1 MHEYRTTSRA
11 AASIMACT
19 WLALPAAG
27 WSQTTFPDKPMRI
40 VVAFPPGGATDILAR
55 DIAQRFAAK
64 WGQPTVVDNRPGANG
79 NIGAEQV
86 ARSKPDGHTL
96 LVAPAN
102 IAISATLYR
111 KLGYDVTRDLAPV
124 SMLATGPYLIVVPTA
139 LPVRNLK
146 ELIALARARPDQ
158 LTMASSGAGS
168 PGHLAGERLQAAVGI
183 RMTHVPYKGQ
193 VPALSDLIG
202 GQVSVFFASA
212 PAAAPFLAAKRLKA
226 LAVTTP
232 GRVAI
237 LPEVPTVAESGF
249 PGFSVGAWHGAFAP
263 GGTSPEIVAKLND
276 ELGVFLRSPEVRKNY
291 AQQGLEL
298 VPSTPDEFGRF
309 VRSEI
314 AVYEKVIRN
323 LKLDQE

>member
-1 MHEYRTTSRA
+1 MPEYPTTSRA
-11 AASIMACT
+11 AACAAACT
-19 WLALPAAG
+19 LLAWPAAG
-27 WSQTTFPDKPMRI
+27 WSQTSFPDKPIRI
-40 VVAFPPGGATDILAR
+40 IVGFPPGGATDILAR
-55 DIAQRFAAK
+55 DIAQRFATK

-102 IAISATLYR
+102 IAISATLFR

-124 SMLATGPYLIVVPTA
+124 SMLATGPYLIVVPNA
-139 LPVRNLK
+139 LPVRTLR
-146 ELIALARARPDQ
+146 ELVALARARPDQ
-158 LTMASSGAGS
+158 LTMASSGTGS

-193 VPALSDLIG
+193 TPALTDLIG

-212 PAAAPFLAAKRLKA
+212 PVAAPFLASKRLKA
-226 LAVTTP
+226 LAVTTAARIP
-232 GRVAI
+232 I
-237 LPEVPTVAESGF
+237 LPDVPTVAESGF

-263 GGTSPEIVAKLND
+263 GGTAAEIIAKLNE
-276 ELGVFLRSPEVRKNY
+276 ELGTFLRSTEVKKNY

-298 VPSTPDEFGRF
+298 VPSTPEEFGRF
-309 VRSEI
+309 VRAEI

-323 LKLDQE
+323 LRLDQE